1 MTFVTHSFIVGMELE
16 LLRTVE
22 DELFSLSVAE
32 LLPCSEPALS
42 ETVLEEISE
51 GSCAGDVLDSSSPQA
66 INAMNAKQIDNFFII
81 ILLVSLT
88 TIEKNYR
95 VTMRW
100 AMLFH
105 RLSMWPSPSRKRC
118 GSVGVRS

>member
-1 MTFVTHSFIVGMELE
+1 MELE

-42 ETVLEEISE
+42 ETELEEISE
-51 GSCAGDVLDSSSPQA
+51 SSCAGDVLDSSSPQA

-88 TIEKNYR
+88 TIEKK
-95 VTMRW
+95 
-100 AMLFH
+100 
-105 RLSMWPSPSRKRC
+105 LS
-118 GSVGVRS
+118 GHDAVGDVVP